1 MKVLHVASEGA
12 PFVKTGG
19 LADVIGALPLE
30 LSRQEVDVRVI
41 MPKYSKIPEHY
52 RQRMTVKEIIHVS
65 VGWRKQYCGI
75 EVLEENGITYY
86 FLDNEYYFK
95 RDGNLYG
102 FYDEAERFAF
112 FARAVLQ
119 ALPHLDFRP
128 DVLHCH
134 DWQAGLVPFLLKVE
148 FQHDPFYQ
156 GIKSVYTIHNLL
168 YQGVFPSSVLG
179 ELIGLGDDHL
189 SEDGIGYFD
198 AVNYMKGGL
207 NFADKVTTV
216 SQTYAREIQTEYFG
230 ATLEGLLR
238 KRNEDLV
245 GIVNGIDYESYDPAA
260 DPHLYELFSDTSAS
274 SVQEILRAKEQN
286 KVRLQEELGLPIRE
300 DAPMIAVISRFVEQK
315 GFDLIL
321 HVLQDILQLDAQ
333 LIILGTGDA
342 QYEQAFRE
350 AAWYHPH
357 KVSAQI
363 TFDEGFARRLYAA
376 SDLFLMPS
384 KFEPCGL
391 SQLLALRYGSVP
403 IVRETGGLA
412 DTVQAYDEIT
422 GTGNGFSFTNY
433 NAHDMLHTI
442 HRAVTLWHDR
452 DTWAQILEN
461 GRLCDF
467 SWTESA
473 KQYRELYQQV

>member
-1 MKVLHVASEGA
+1 MNVLHVASEGA

-30 LSRQEVDVRVI
+30 LSRQEVDARVI
-41 MPKYSKIPEHY
+41 MPKYSKIAQQY
-52 RQRMTVKEIIHVS
+52 RHRMTVKEIIHVP

-112 FARAVLQ
+112 FARAVLM
-119 ALPHLDFRP
+119 ALPHLGFRP

-134 DWQAGLVPFLLKVE
+134 DWQTGLVPFLLKVD
-148 FQHDPFYQ
+148 FQHDPFYH

-168 YQGVFPSSVLG
+168 YQGVFPRSVLG

-189 SEDGIGYFD
+189 GEDGLGYYE

-216 SQTYAREIQTEYFG
+216 SQTYAREIQTEYYG
-230 ATLEGLLR
+230 ATLDGLLR
-238 KRNEDLV
+238 KRSGDLV
-245 GIVNGIDYESYDPAA
+245 GIVNGIDYESYDPAS
-260 DPHLYELFSDTSAS
+260 DPHLYEPFSGTDGQ
-274 SVQEILRAKEQN
+274 SVDEILQAKLRN

-333 LIILGTGDA
+333 LIILGTGDDV
-342 QYEQAFRE
+342 YEHAFRE
-350 AAWYHPH
+350 AAWFHPY

-363 TFDEGFARRLYAA
+363 KFDEGFARRLYAA

-403 IVRETGGLA
+403 IVRETGGLV
-412 DTVQAYDEIT
+412 DTVQSYNEDT
-422 GTGNGFSFTNY
+422 GAGNGFSFTNY

-442 HRAVTLWHDR
+442 QRAVSLWHDR
-452 DTWAQILEN
+452 GQWARIIEN
-461 GRLCDF
+461 GRQRDF

-473 KQYRELYQQV
+473 KQYRDLYQHV